1 MEKEP
6 NEMTV
11 DGALA
16 ELAVV
21 ESSLHTT
28 GAVDV
33 ETSALAQIRHDLLN
47 GQLNPEEAIAKA
59 RAMIEARSDYH

>member
-1 MEKEP
+1 MEHEP
-6 NEMTV
+6 VEMTT
-11 DGALA
+11 DSALA
-16 ELAVV
+16 ELASM
-21 ESSLHTT
+21 EGTLHTT

>member
-1 MEKEP
+1 
-6 NEMTV
+6 MTT
-11 DGALA
+11 DSALA
-16 ELAVV
+16 ELASM
-21 ESSLHTT
+21 EGTLHTT